1 MGEHVAVDGVPQW
14 KVTAMETSA
23 TKASSLA
30 LKLMEVF
37 FINEEIAQGNCT
49 EADGRE
55 QLSPAVINGIR
66 CRFHLLCF
74 CS

>member
-14 KVTAMETSA
+14 KVTAKETSA

-37 FINEEIAQGNCT
+37 FTKEEIAQGNCT

-55 QLSPAVINGIR
+55 LLSPAVINGIH

>member
-14 KVTAMETSA
+14 KVTAKETST

-30 LKLMEVF
+30 LKHMEVF
-37 FINEEIAQGNCT
+37 FTKEEIVQGNCT
-49 EADGRE
+49 EADGQE
-55 QLSPAVINGIR
+55 LLSPAVINGIR